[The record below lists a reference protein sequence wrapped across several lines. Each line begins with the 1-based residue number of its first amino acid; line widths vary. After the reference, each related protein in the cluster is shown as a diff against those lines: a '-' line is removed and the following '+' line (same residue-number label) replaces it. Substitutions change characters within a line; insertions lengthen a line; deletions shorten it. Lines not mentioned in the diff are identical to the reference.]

1 MTLYMIGLGL
11 NDEKDIT
18 VKGLEAVKK
27 CDSIY
32 LESYT
37 SLLQCTVKDLEK
49 FYGKKIIIADREL
62 VEKKAEE
69 TILKDA
75 KEKDTAFLVVGDVF
89 GATTHT
95 DIKLRA
101 LDAGIKVKVINNTS
115 ILNAIGITGLELY
128 KFGKVT
134 SIPFNNKDVETPYEV
149 LEMNKK
155 NGMHTLF
162 LLDLNP
168 KGKKFLTIK
177 DAINYLFKV
186 EKKKNKKLF
195 VDETNCVG
203 CSRLGSEK
211 PTIKFGYAKEILNQ
225 DFGKAPY
232 CLIIPGDLHFMEE
245 DALEKF

>member
-1 MTLYMIGLGL
+1 MIGIGL

-27 CDSIY
+27 CDVIY

-37 SLLQCTVKDLEK
+37 SLLQCSKEDLEK
-49 FYGKKIIIADREL
+49 FYGKKIILADRDI

-75 KEKDTAFLVVGDVF
+75 KEKNVAFLVVGDVF

-101 LDAGIKVKVINNTS
+101 LEANIKVVIINNAS
-115 ILNAIGITGLELY
+115 VLNAIGITGLELY

-134 SIPFNNKDVETPYEV
+134 SIPFNNKDVKAPYEV
-149 LEMNKK
+149 LLSNLDK
-155 NGMHTLF
+155 GLHTLF

-168 KGKKFLTIK
+168 KANKFLTIK
-177 DAINYLFKV
+177 EAIEFL
-186 EKKKNKKLF
+186 KNLGLTE
-195 VDETNCVG
+195 ETKAVACA
-203 CSRLGSEK
+203 RLGSSK
-211 PTIKFGYAKEILNQ
+211 PIIKFGKINDLINIDY
-225 DFGKAPY
+225 GKAPY
-232 CLIIPGDLHFMEE
+232 CLIIPAQMHFMEE
-245 DALEKF
+245 EALEKFQ